1 MLLLCIASEHN
12 GISLWRVNNS
22 ERKIPRQLLSHMHI
36 RREEEKALLIKYE
49 VTVAWRKEHN
59 IPDTESLLE
68 LIQAEEM

>member
-1 MLLLCIASEHN
+1 M
-12 GISLWRVNNS
+12 
-22 ERKIPRQLLSHMHI
+22 
-36 RREEEKALLIKYE
+36 IKYE